1 MTAKEYLNQVL
12 ILDSRLTLRL
22 RNHEKMKEL
31 VNRTTSVL
39 SDMPRNPGRDPFR
52 REKGLVELIDDAREI
67 NDLTDQYI
75 DLRREVADNIGRIQ
89 CSKLSVKDVLEG
101 RYLKRKSWEEL
112 AADLCMTVRHVQRLH
127 GEGLA
132 ALEEVLMK
140 DVAECPKMSEN
151 VANCHGKIS

>member
-1 MTAKEYLNQVL
+1 M
-12 ILDSRLTLRL
+12 
-22 RNHEKMKEL
+22 
-31 VNRTTSVL
+31 
-39 SDMPRNPGRDPFR
+39 
-52 REKGLVELIDDAREI
+52 
-67 NDLTDQYI
+67 
-75 DLRREVADNIGRIQ
+75 ADNIGRIQ